1 MAPIYRR
8 AEQVVALTRRGRFV
22 AVDYALGTEHTL
34 APIEL
39 AVLASLDDW
48 FTASGVAAAIPGV
61 APALAGRI
69 LRRLRRRCLVE
80 SGRDRTHPRRKGFER
95 WASWGPEAAL
105 FHFATRHRRPVPLAE
120 TAATLAEWRLL
131 DPSPEPLRT
140 VPAGFHHRLPPP
152 DSTGQFAEVLLQRRS
167 WRRFGPAPVSRD
179 DLGTL
184 LGLTW
189 GVQAWMQVRP
199 DLRLALKTAPSGGA
213 CHPIEVYVAARRVRG
228 LSRGVY
234 RYDPEGHQLIRVRRG
249 LADGALGT
257 LLQQPWF
264 AGCGVACFMTAVWE
278 RTQWKYRFPRAYR
291 TVLLEAGHFAQTFCL
306 AATWL
311 GLAPFCTAAFDDAA
325 IEALVGVDGVSEGLV
340 YATGVGPRP
349 PGVGWAPWPDPAW
362 TPTLHA
368 PARAPRRA
376 GPSRRRRS

>member
-1 MAPIYRR
+1 VAPIYRR
-8 AEQVVALTRRGRFV
+8 AEHVVAVPRRGLLV
-22 AVDYALGTEHTL
+22 AVDYALGTEHAL
-34 APIEL
+34 APIDL

-48 FTASGVAAAIPGV
+48 STASRVTAAIPGL

-69 LRRLRRRCLVE
+69 LRRLRRLSLVE
-80 SGRDRTHPRRKGFER
+80 SGRDRPHPRRKAFER

-105 FHFATRHRRPVPLAE
+105 FHFRTRHRRPVPV
-120 TAATLAEWRLL
+120 AAAAAALAEWRVLE
-131 DPSPEPLRT
+131 PSPAPLRA
-140 VPAGFHHRLPPP
+140 VPAGRHHRLPPP
-152 DSTGQFAEVLLQRRS
+152 VTRGQFADVLLQRRS
-167 WRRFGPAPVSRD
+167 WRRFGRAPVSRA

-228 LSRGVY
+228 LPRGVY
-234 RYDPEGHQLIRVRRG
+234 RYDPDGHQLIRVRRG
-249 LADGALGT
+249 LADGAIGT

-264 AGCGVACFMTAVWE
+264 ADCGAACFMTAVWE

-291 TVLLEAGHFAQTFCL
+291 TVLLEAGHFVQTFCL

-340 YATGVGPRP
+340 YATGVGTRP
-349 PGVGWAPWPDPAW
+349 AGVSWAPWPDPAW
-362 TPTLHA
+362 TPALHA
-368 PARAPRRA
+368 PARAPRRT
-376 GPSRRRRS
+376 GQSRRRPS